1 MWASYVHYCTP
12 RMHLQLRG
20 TCALK
25 NAQPLVLT
33 MSSAWL
39 LNPLAIKFN
48 GQKLLWWK
56 MKKKN
61 PNQTTKRRLCFLQH
75 FLTKSLFLGL
85 SRGFHFSSGSKGA
98 PFVSP
103 LTASIAYS
111 PRSTTFHMS
120 KRWTDYLQEGQ
131 RTSPTELSPPPKKA
145 MQSSSGNHSSMARK
159 ICLLQIKSVYH
170 ELSRFCAN
178 VLGSK

>member
-20 TCALK
+20 TCTLK

-33 MSSAWL
+33 MSSAQL

-56 MKKKN
+56 IKKKK
-61 PNQTTKRRLCFLQH
+61 PTKLRLCFLQH

-98 PFVSP
+98 PFANP
-103 LTASIAYS
+103 LTANIVYS

-120 KRWTDYLQEGQ
+120 KRWTDYLQGGQ
-131 RTSPTELSPPPKKA
+131 RTSPTELSPPNKA
-145 MQSSSGNHSSMARK
+145 IQRSSGNNSFMARK
-159 ICLLQIKSVYH
+159 ICLLQIKSVCH
-170 ELSRFCAN
+170 ELFRFCTN
-178 VLGSK
+178 VVGSK